1 MEQLFQKISK
11 ILEHVL
17 VFLFSVLVIDVL
29 WQVIARYA
37 KINSGFTEELSRFLM
52 IWLAILATAYSRSY
66 KGQMAIDFVFE
77 KFSKINQYRVS
88 IGIELSIIFFAL
100 SVMVVG
106 GVNLV
111 YITLKLEQYSPSL
124 NWPVGF
130 VYSVVPLS
138 GLLIV
143 FFSSYHIYHFK
154 KNKTALLAEDSL
166 IKKSN

>member
-1 MEQLFQKISK
+1 MEHLFKKISK
-11 ILEHVL
+11 VLEHAL

-66 KGQMAIDFVFE
+66 KGQMAIDFIFE

-124 NWPVGF
+124 NWPVGL

-143 FFSSYHIYHFK
+143 FFSSYHIHHFI
-154 KNKTALLAEDSL
+154 KNKAVLGKADSL